1 MCPASDRRED
11 RCVDAVERSYFM
23 PLEPLAWTL
32 ASGLSMLAI
41 AAFGSVFVA
50 RRRLAAGNLLPLVAL
65 AAGALIGSA
74 FFHLIPAALDELA
87 ADAVG
92 IGVVAGFTTF
102 FALEQVLHWH
112 HGHTRAPASARPMTY
127 LIVVGDAL
135 HNFVDGLAV
144 AGAFLVDV
152 RLGVTTWFAAAAHE
166 IPQEVGDLAVL
177 MHGGWSLRR
186 ALVFN
191 VLSAA
196 AFLLGGFA
204 AFGASATLDVSYIGP
219 FAAGN
224 FLYVG
229 ATDLVPEIA
238 KRGDLRANLVHLGM
252 FALGVALMY
261 LAASLEVMP
270 AIP

>member
-1 MCPASDRRED
+1 MS
-11 RCVDAVERSYFM
+11 
-23 PLEPLAWTL
+23 LEPLAWTV
-32 ASGLSMLAI
+32 ASGVSMLAI
-41 AAFGSVFVA
+41 AALGSIFLA
-50 RRRLAAGNLLPLVAL
+50 RRRVTNASLLPLVAL

-74 FFHLIPAALDELA
+74 FFHLIPAALEELA
-87 ADAVG
+87 VDAVG
-92 IGVVAGFTTF
+92 IAVVAGFTTF

-112 HGHTRAPASARPMTY
+112 HGHTRADGRARPMTY
-127 LIVVGDAL
+127 LIVVGDSL

-152 RLGVTTWFAAAAHE
+152 RLGITTWFAAAAHE
-166 IPQEVGDLAVL
+166 VPQEVGDLAVL

-191 VLSAA
+191 ALSAS
-196 AFLLGGFA
+196 AFLLGGLA
-204 AFGASATLDVSYIGP
+204 AFGASATLDLSYIGP

-238 KRGDLRANLVHLGM
+238 KRGDLRANLRHLAM

-261 LAASLEVMP
+261 FAASLEAMP
-270 AIP
+270 ATP

>member
-1 MCPASDRRED
+1 MS
-11 RCVDAVERSYFM
+11 
-23 PLEPLAWTL
+23 PLAWTL
-32 ASGLSMLAI
+32 ASGVSMLAI
-41 AAFGSVFVA
+41 AALGSVVLA
-50 RRRLAAGNLLPLVAL
+50 RRRMAAVNLLPLVAL

-74 FFHLIPAALDELA
+74 FFHLIPAALDELP
-87 ADAVG
+87 ADKVG
-92 IGVVAGFTTF
+92 IAVVAGFMTF

-112 HGHTRAPASARPMTY
+112 HGHTRAVGRAKPMTY
-127 LIVVGDAL
+127 LIVVGDTL
-135 HNFVDGLAV
+135 HNIVDGLAV

-166 IPQEVGDLAVL
+166 VPQEIGDLAVL

-196 AFLLGGFA
+196 GFLLGGMA
-204 AFGASATLDVSYIGP
+204 AFGASGTFDVSYIGP

-229 ATDLVPEIA
+229 AMDLVPEIA
-238 KRGDLRANLVHLGM
+238 RRDDWRANLRHLGM
-252 FALGVALMY
+252 FGLSVALMY
-261 LAASLEVMP
+261 LAARLEAVP
-270 AIP
+270 AVA

>member
-1 MCPASDRRED
+1 
-11 RCVDAVERSYFM
+11 M
-23 PLEPLAWTL
+23 PLEPLAWIL
-32 ASGLSMLAI
+32 ASGVSMLAI
-41 AAFGSVFVA
+41 AALGSVFLA
-50 RRRLAAGNLLPLVAL
+50 RHRITAGSLLPLVAL

-74 FFHLIPAALDELA
+74 FFHLIPAALDEHA
-87 ADAVG
+87 ADTVG
-92 IGVVAGFTTF
+92 IAVVAGFTTF

-112 HGHTRAPASARPMTY
+112 HGHTRAGAPARPMTY
-127 LIVVGDAL
+127 LIVVGDTL

-152 RLGVTTWFAAAAHE
+152 RLGVTTWFAAAVHE
-166 IPQEVGDLAVL
+166 VPQEVGDLAVL

-191 VLSAA
+191 ALSAT

-204 AFGASATLDVSYIGP
+204 AFGASATLDVSYVGP

-238 KRGDLRANLVHLGM
+238 KRGEVRANLRHLAM
-252 FALGVALMY
+252 FGLGVALMY
-261 LAASLEVMP
+261 FVANLEALP
-270 AIP
+270 ATR